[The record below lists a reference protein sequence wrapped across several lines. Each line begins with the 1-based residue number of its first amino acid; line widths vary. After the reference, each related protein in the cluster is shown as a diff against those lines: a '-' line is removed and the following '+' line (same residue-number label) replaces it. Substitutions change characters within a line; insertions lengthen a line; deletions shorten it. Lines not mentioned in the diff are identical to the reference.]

1 MDRPQPPSSTHLRRA
16 VGVLAAIALVA
27 LGAAA
32 SADAQVAF
40 PAPGA
45 MAFSGL
51 PAQVPAGHTFTLRE
65 ELPLA
70 IWGGEVSL
78 QRQLPSGVWQTLTV
92 APPRPRIVWL
102 HWRVPAA
109 WRGSQLTVRFLLN
122 SGDRMLAVSPSYPLT
137 VTR

>member
-1 MDRPQPPSSTHLRRA
+1 
-16 VGVLAAIALVA
+16 VLAAIASVA
-27 LGAAA
+27 LGCAA
-32 SADAQVAF
+32 SAGAQVAF

-45 MAFSGL
+45 MQFGGL

-70 IWGGEVSL
+70 IWGGELSL
-78 QRQLPSGVWQTLTV
+78 QRQLPSGAWQTLTV

-109 WRGSQLTVRFLLN
+109 WNGSQLTVRFLLD
-122 SGDRMLAVSPSYPLT
+122 SGGRMLAVSPSYPMT

>member
-1 MDRPQPPSSTHLRRA
+1 MDRPQPPSSLHCRRA

-27 LGAAA
+27 LAAAA
-32 SADAQVAF
+32 SADARVTF

-45 MAFSGL
+45 MQFSGL
-51 PAQVPAGHTFTLRE
+51 PTQVPAGHTLTLRE
-65 ELPLA
+65 EMPLA
-70 IWGGEVSL
+70 IWGGELYL
-78 QRQLPSGVWQTLTV
+78 QRQLPTGAWQTLIV

-109 WRGSQLTVRFLLN
+109 WRGSQLTLRFLLD
-122 SGDRMLAVSPSYPLT
+122 SGGRMLAVSGSYPLT